1 MPQAVPKDFTIDCLR
16 AAYRAGLS
24 VQSVAAEVLCR
35 VAAAGDDKVWINRI
49 PAAELAATAAALDAR
64 RAELENLPL
73 FGVPFAV
80 KDNIDV
86 AGLPTTAACPDFA
99 YQPER
104 SATVVQR
111 LLAAGAL
118 LIGKTN
124 LDQFATGLVGVRS
137 PYGVPR
143 NAFNADF
150 VPGGSSSGSAVAVAS
165 GLVAF
170 SLGTDTAGSGR
181 IPAGFNNIV
190 GLKPTRGALSTA
202 GVVPACRSLDCVSIF
217 GLTVAD
223 VMAVEA
229 VAAAEDD
236 ADGFSRA
243 APPAFVSGIQPGP
256 VRVGIPPLGQLNF
269 FGDADYE
276 RLWLASVSRLKA
288 LGHNSIEVDFEP
300 FLETARL
307 LYSGPWLA
315 ERTAALGTFLDDHAA
330 SIWPVTREIIGGG
343 KRFSAIETF
352 RAQYRLEELRRVA
365 GKAWHQIDALL
376 LPTAGTIYRVAEIEA
391 DPVALNSNLGAYTNF
406 MNLLDLC
413 GIAVPAGFR
422 ADGMPFGVTLAGPA
436 WSEGC
441 LAGLAQRLHHAAGVN
456 LGACN
461 SSLPAAVDAIPAAH
475 PALTLAVC
483 GAHMTG
489 LPLAREL
496 LSLGAVSLGITRTAP
511 VYRFYRLPGAGVA
524 RPGLVRV
531 TNAGT
536 AIEVELWRI
545 PAAAF
550 GAFIARVPAPL
561 AIGTI
566 ELADG
571 SAVKGFICEAAAVE
585 GAADISGHGGW
596 RAYLASLAGST
607 SVSATA

>member
-1 MPQAVPKDFTIDCLR
+1 
-16 AAYRAGLS
+16 
-24 VQSVAAEVLCR
+24 
-35 VAAAGDDKVWINRI
+35 
-49 PAAELAATAAALDAR
+49 
-64 RAELENLPL
+64 
-73 FGVPFAV
+73 
-80 KDNIDV
+80 
-86 AGLPTTAACPDFA
+86 
-99 YQPER
+99 
-104 SATVVQR
+104 
-111 LLAAGAL
+111 
-118 LIGKTN
+118 
-124 LDQFATGLVGVRS
+124 
-137 PYGVPR
+137 
-143 NAFNADF
+143 
-150 VPGGSSSGSAVAVAS
+150 
-165 GLVAF
+165 
-170 SLGTDTAGSGR
+170 
-181 IPAGFNNIV
+181 
-190 GLKPTRGALSTA
+190 
-202 GVVPACRSLDCVSIF
+202 
-217 GLTVAD
+217 
-223 VMAVEA
+223 
-229 VAAAEDD
+229 
-236 ADGFSRA
+236 
-243 APPAFVSGIQPGP
+243 
-256 VRVGIPPLGQLNF
+256 
-269 FGDADYE
+269 
-276 RLWLASVSRLKA
+276 
-288 LGHNSIEVDFEP
+288 
-300 FLETARL
+300 
-307 LYSGPWLA
+307 
-315 ERTAALGTFLDDHAA
+315 
-330 SIWPVTREIIGGG
+330 
-343 KRFSAIETF
+343 
-352 RAQYRLEELRRVA
+352 
-365 GKAWHQIDALL
+365 
-376 LPTAGTIYRVAEIEA
+376 
-391 DPVALNSNLGAYTNF
+391 
-406 MNLLDLC
+406 
-413 GIAVPAGFR
+413 
-422 ADGMPFGVTLAGPA
+422 MPFGVTLAGPA